1 MHRVDPVRVRGDL
14 AIPVRCGPGRQG
26 RSLGRPIDEPLL
38 YLAREPRRLHFS
50 VNDGY
55 WLRVIDVVAALEAR
69 RYRTDGRLVLEVADA
84 FRPETAGCYELTVTD
99 GAGRCVRT
107 DAEPDVSGT
116 INVLG
121 ATYLGGATFHQL
133 ALAGQ
138 VEERTQ
144 GAVAKADAIFASV
157 PAPWCTL
164 HF

>member
-1 MHRVDPVRVRGDL
+1 V
-14 AIPVRCGPGRQG
+14 
-26 RSLGRPIDEPLL
+26 
-38 YLAREPRRLHFS
+38 
-50 VNDGY
+50 
-55 WLRVIDVVAALEAR
+55 
-69 RYRTDGRLVLEVADA
+69 VLEFADA
-84 FRPETAGCYELTVTD
+84 FRSETAGRYELTVTD

-107 DAEPDVSGT
+107 DGEPDLSGT

-138 VEERTQ
+138 VEERTP